1 MPGSCPPC
9 RSTRDDAAVS
19 LRELVVLGT
28 SSQAPTRRRNHNG
41 YLLRWDGEGLLF
53 DPGEGTQRQLIHA
66 DVPVSAV
73 TRLCLTHFHGD
84 HCLGVPG
91 ILQRRSLDNVPEP
104 LHAYYPASG
113 RKYFHRLRYATAYAE
128 RSEVLEHPVAKD
140 GVVLE
145 TPAFRLIA
153 RRLDH
158 RVETY
163 GWRLEEH
170 DGVRM
175 LPERLAAHGVRGPAV
190 AQLQR
195 DGSVDVQGKTVRLEE
210 VSEPRRGQVFAFVM
224 DTRMCDAAMELAR
237 GADLLVSEA
246 TFLHR
251 DADLAEQYAHLTARA
266 AAELARDAGVRRL
279 VLTHLSQRDPT
290 PHEHL
295 AEAADVFLDV
305 TVAEDLDRV
314 AVPPRLDAQP

>member
-1 MPGSCPPC
+1 M
-9 RSTRDDAAVS
+9 
-19 LRELVVLGT
+19 RELVVLGT
-28 SSQAPTRRRNHNG
+28 SLQASTRRRNQNG
-41 YLLRWDGEGLLF
+41 YLLRWDNEGLLF

-91 ILQRRSLDNVPEP
+91 ILQCRSLDNVPQP

-113 RKYFHRLRYATAYAE
+113 RKFFHRLRYATAYAE
-128 RSEVLEHPVAKD
+128 RSEVREHPVAED
-140 GVVLE
+140 GVVFE
-145 TPAFRLIA
+145 TDRFRMIA

-158 RVETY
+158 RVQTY

-175 LPERLAAHGVRGPAV
+175 LPEQLAARGVRGPAV

-195 DGSVDVQGKTVRLEE
+195 DGSLDIDGDVVRLEE

-224 DTRMCDAAMELAR
+224 DTRMCHAATELAR
-237 GADLLVSEA
+237 DADLLVCEG

-251 DADLAEQYAHLTARA
+251 DAALAEQYAHLTARS
-266 AAELARDAGVRRL
+266 AAELARDAGARRL
-279 VLTHLSQRDPT
+279 VLTHLSQRYPT
-290 PHEHL
+290 AHEHL
-295 AEAADVFLDV
+295 AEAAAVFGAV

-314 AVPPRLDAQP
+314 AVPPRLEPRPG

>member
-1 MPGSCPPC
+1 MS
-9 RSTRDDAAVS
+9 A
-19 LRELVVLGT
+19 RELITLGT
-28 SSQAPTRRRNHNG
+28 ASQAPTRRRNQNG
-41 YLLRWDGEGLLF
+41 YLLRWDNEGLLF

-66 DVPVSAV
+66 DVPVSAI

-91 ILQRRSLDNVPEP
+91 ILQRRSLDNVPQP

-113 RKYFHRLRYATAYAE
+113 RKFFHRLRYATAYAE
-128 RSEVLEHPVAKD
+128 RSEVLEHPVTED

-145 TPAFRLIA
+145 TDTFRLLA

-175 LPERLAAHGVRGPAV
+175 LPELLAARGVRGPDV
-190 AQLQR
+190 TRLER
-195 DGSVDVQGKTVRLEE
+195 DGSLEVDGDVVRLED
-210 VSEPRRGQVFAFVM
+210 VSRPRPGQVFAFVM
-224 DTRMCDAAMELAR
+224 DTRMCAAATELAR
-237 GADLLVSEA
+237 GADLLVCEA

-251 DADLAEQYAHLTARA
+251 DAALAEQYAHLTARS
-266 AAELARDAGVRRL
+266 AAELARDAGVRQL
-279 VLTHLSQRDPT
+279 VLTHLSQRYPT
-290 PHEHL
+290 AHEHL
-295 AEAADVFLDV
+295 AEAAAVFPDVI
-305 TVAEDLDRV
+305 VAEDLGRV
-314 AVPPRLDAQP
+314 AVPPRLEPPPA